1 VTTPIATTARAFS
14 AAQSRRVSV
23 AQKSRNIE
31 VSIDPAAL
39 GSIFGVADPELAS
52 RLLGQ
57 LASVLNPDPS
67 KSIDAV
73 AINQVLALVE
83 GINPTDAVE
92 AMTATMLVA
101 AQHAALDAM
110 RRALHPDQTPT
121 GRQSYMALSLKA
133 MRTFAQL
140 VETLNHGR
148 GKGVTQRVIVERV
161 NVAPGGQV
169 IVAAVASKE

>member
-1 VTTPIATTARAFS
+1 MVKVSREGCRIRVRAP
-14 AAQSRRVSV
+14 SV
-23 AQKSRNIE
+23 AQNGRSLE
-31 VSIDPAAL
+31 VTVEPAAL
-39 GSIFGVADPELAS
+39 SSAFGVDDPDVAS

-57 LASVLNPDPS
+57 LVSVLQPDPN
-67 KSIDAV
+67 KQVDTTV
-73 AINQVLALVE
+73 INQALALVQ
-83 GINPTDAVE
+83 GIEPADLTE

-110 RRALHPDQTPT
+110 RRALHPDQTPA

-140 VETLNHGR
+140 LESLNHGR

-161 NVAPGGQV
+161 TVEPDAQ
-169 IVAAVASKE
+169 AVGAGLWR

>member
-1 VTTPIATTARAFS
+1 MATASPALPGIRSRQISVT
-14 AAQSRRVSV
+14 
-23 AQKSRNIE
+23 RNGRKTEIT
-31 VSIDPAAL
+31 IDPAAL
-39 GSIFGVADPELAS
+39 GTIFGVADPELAI

-67 KSIDAV
+67 KPIDAV
-73 AINQVLALVE
+73 AVNQVLAIVE

-92 AMTATMLVA
+92 AMTTTMLVA

-110 RRALHPDQTPT
+110 RRALHPEQTPA

-140 VETLNHGR
+140 AESLNHGR

-161 NVAPGGQV
+161 NIEPGAQ
-169 IVAAVASKE
+169 AVVGAVSTRGGGAK